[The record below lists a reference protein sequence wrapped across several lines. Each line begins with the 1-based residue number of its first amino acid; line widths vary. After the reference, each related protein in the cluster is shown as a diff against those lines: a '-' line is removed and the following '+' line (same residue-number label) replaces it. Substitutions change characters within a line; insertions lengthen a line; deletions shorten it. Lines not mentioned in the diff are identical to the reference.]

1 MRNRVQTTASPSQP
15 LAPPAYNAGHFNQ
28 YANALRLYFNQVDS
42 IFRALLGSNG
52 GKYVEF
58 PHIAASD
65 SSDQYAGG
73 DNTPTLVRWDML
85 DAGSGFTLNP
95 NGTAQPDQSGI
106 YKIDYSLQLANS
118 DNAAHNVFVWLEVNG
133 GTPVPNS
140 STKFTIPAR
149 KSASEP
155 SYVTAYSHITFEIT
169 AGDTISLYWAT
180 DRAYNTTGPVEGVF
194 IDALPAQTTPYV
206 RPANPSALGS
216 IIFVSNSIA

>member
-15 LAPPAYNAGHFNQ
+15 LAPTAYNAGHFNQ
-28 YANALRLYFNQVDS
+28 YANALRLYFNQIDS
-42 IFRALLGSNG
+42 VFRALFSRNG

-73 DNTPTLVRWDML
+73 DNTPTLVRWDTL
-85 DAGSGFTLNP
+85 DAGSGFTLNT

-106 YKIDYSLQLANS
+106 YKVDYSLQLTNT

-140 STKFTIPAR
+140 STQFTIPAR

-155 SYVTAYSHITFEIT
+155 SFVTAYSHITFAIT
-169 AGDTISLYWAT
+169 AGDTIALYWAT
-180 DRAYNTTGPVEGVF
+180 DKAYNPTGPVAGVF
-194 IDALPAQTTPYV
+194 IDAIPAQTTPYV